1 MHTVQM
7 GQSQRKEKT
16 ALQEGGKRDQSLK
29 GGSGQCTWTQEH
41 LRE

>member
-16 ALQEGGKRDQSLK
+16 ALQEGRKRGQSWK
-29 GGSGQCTWTQEH
+29 GGSGQHTWTQKH
-41 LRE
+41 IRE